1 MPSHRSAI
9 QTNMPVRF
17 RTLNGDALPAVV
29 NRIELRYDA
38 APDSGRDRANGS
50 PDVIGSCELLLEVD
64 GDALQAI
71 LAEEWFHLFRGV
83 RQGRATFDAD
93 RGGRLLVA
101 LRPAL
106 LRRLAAQ
113 ALDAEDVFDALL
125 PSADANAVPLSVP
138 LGQTES
144 WMALE
149 LTQTI
154 ALPEELAAEGSVST
168 TMRTGWRDAAFGTAD
183 ANPSPDAD
191 VASSLYDQVLDYLEA
206 RQLAVEPSGD
216 AHLRLRFHTDDAAW
230 GSVIRVEEDARL
242 VVLYSVFPAAI
253 PAPLRE
259 ETALAFIGE
268 HYGSLLGCYEM
279 DPNDGEL
286 RYRTAVTVES
296 RLDPSRFAAALSEH
310 LAVMKRFVPIVEE
323 VVRESGL
330 QG

>member
-9 QTNMPVRF
+9 QTHLPVRF
-17 RTLNGDALPAVV
+17 RTLNGDSLPAVL

-38 APDSGRDRANGS
+38 DSADDPSDAVGA
-50 PDVIGSCELLLEVD
+50 CELLLDVD

-83 RQGRATFDAD
+83 RLDRATFDAD
-93 RGGRLLVA
+93 GGARLLVA

-106 LRRLAAQ
+106 LRRLASQ

-125 PSADANAVPLSVP
+125 PSADASAVPLSAA
-138 LGQTES
+138 LGQSES

-149 LTQTI
+149 LTQTV
-154 ALPEELAAEGSVST
+154 ALPEALAADGTVAAK
-168 TMRTGWRDAAFGTAD
+168 MRAGWRDVVGGMPEAKPTAEDAA
-183 ANPSPDAD
+183 PS
-191 VASSLYDQVLDYLEA
+191 LFDQVLGYLEA
-206 RQLAVEPSGD
+206 KQLAVEPAGD
-216 AHLRLRFHTDDAAW
+216 SHLRLRFHTDDAAW
-230 GSVIRVEEDARL
+230 GSVVRVDEDARL
-242 VVLYSVFPAAI
+242 VVLYSVFPTAI

-268 HYGSLLGCYEM
+268 HYGSVLGCYEM

-286 RYRTAVTVES
+286 RYRTAVTVEAW
-296 RLDPSRFAAALSEH
+296 LDPSRFAAALSEH
-310 LAVMKRFVPIVEE
+310 LTVMKRFVPIVEE

-330 QG
+330 

>member
-9 QTNMPVRF
+9 QTNMPIRF
-17 RTLNGDALPAVV
+17 RTLDGDLLSAVL

-38 APDSGRDRANGS
+38 DSADDPPYVGGA
-50 PDVIGSCELLLEVD
+50 CELLLDVD

-83 RQGRATFDAD
+83 RLDRATFDAD
-93 RGGRLLVA
+93 GGARLLVA

-106 LRRLAAQ
+106 LRRLASQ
-113 ALDAEDVFDALL
+113 ASDAEDVFDALL

-138 LGQTES
+138 FGQSES

-149 LTQTI
+149 LTQAI
-154 ALPEELAAEGSVST
+154 ALPDALASDGAVAAK
-168 TMRTGWRDAAFGTAD
+168 MRAGWRDVVGGT
-183 ANPSPDAD
+183 PDAKPAAED
-191 VASSLYDQVLDYLEA
+191 VASSLYDQTLSYLEA
-206 RQLAVEPSGD
+206 KGLAVEPGGD
-216 AHLRLRFHTDDAAW
+216 SHLRLRFHTDDAAW
-230 GSVIRVEEDARL
+230 GSVVEVNEDARL
-242 VVLYSVFPAAI
+242 VVLYSVFPTAI

-268 HYGSLLGCYEM
+268 HYGSVLGCYEM

-286 RYRTAVTVES
+286 RYRSAVSVEE

-310 LAVMKRFVPIVEE
+310 LTVMKRFVPIVEE

-330 QG
+330 